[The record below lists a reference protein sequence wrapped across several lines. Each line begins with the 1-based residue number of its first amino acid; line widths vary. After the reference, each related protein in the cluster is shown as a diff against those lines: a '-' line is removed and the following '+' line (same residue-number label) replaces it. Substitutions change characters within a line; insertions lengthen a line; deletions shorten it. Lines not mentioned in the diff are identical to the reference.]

1 MTWLLDLLR
10 SPSSFRGD
18 PWGFLRNQ
26 AAHGYI
32 VGGILALFLP
42 LWLILLGYAAWE
54 TVQWGRYRAE
64 AWDGFEDTA
73 NVMLIACAVHFLIW
87 PLVVVHALFLGAG
100 FLRRK
105 GEAK

>member
-1 MTWLLDLLR
+1 MTWLIALLK
-10 SPSSFRGD
+10 SPSSFKAD
-18 PWGFLRNQ
+18 PWGYLRNQ
-26 AAHGYI
+26 IGHAYV
-32 VGGILALFLP
+32 VGGLLALVLP
-42 LWLILLGYAAWE
+42 LWLIFAGYAAWE
-54 TVQWGRYRAE
+54 AVQWRFYDAE